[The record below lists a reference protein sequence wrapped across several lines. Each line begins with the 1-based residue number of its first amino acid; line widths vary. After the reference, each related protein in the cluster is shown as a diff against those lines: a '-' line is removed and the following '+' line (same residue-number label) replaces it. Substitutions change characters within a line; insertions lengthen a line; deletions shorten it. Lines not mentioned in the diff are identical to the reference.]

1 MLPLEVN
8 ITTFS
13 RTHTENSHTENI
25 LSLKNKKNVLGW
37 MTNCALN
44 KTYKWVLANLWLHIY
59 VKLSLNANIRKKNGF
74 NLLKARQVEPSEIC
88 TIREVNF
95 F

>member
-59 VKLSLNANIRKKNGF
+59 VKLYISIALDQVLRWKLSLNANIRKKMD
-74 NLLKARQVEPSEIC
+74 LIC
-88 TIREVNF
+88 
-95 F
+95 

>member
-44 KTYKWVLANLWLHIY
+44 KTYK
-59 VKLSLNANIRKKNGF
+59 
-74 NLLKARQVEPSEIC
+74 
-88 TIREVNF
+88 
-95 F
+95 